1 LLPGLLLNELTDQK
15 TCCPFG
21 FPGFPVAKPARVIF
35 RYFRGHI
42 RSTAIRAAVFG
53 RSFEMYLSPVYH
65 IFASLSGQLVADT
78 EGSPVSKGQGSGPD
92 VGLLVPTSLPS
103 YAEHLDP
110 QLVAFSIEADRWPDW
125 AGHKVGEPNPYTQ
138 QLLANLQQRI
148 GLPPAIRVG
157 GKSTSYSA
165 HH

>member
-1 LLPGLLLNELTDQK
+1 
-15 TCCPFG
+15 
-21 FPGFPVAKPARVIF
+21 
-35 RYFRGHI
+35 
-42 RSTAIRAAVFG
+42 
-53 RSFEMYLSPVYH
+53 MYLSPVYY
-65 IFASLSGQLVADT
+65 ILASLSGQFLADT
-78 EGSPVSKGQGSGPD
+78 EGSPVSKGQGSGHH
-92 VGLLVPTSLPS
+92 VALLVPASLPS
-103 YAEHLDP
+103 YAEPLDS

-125 AGHKVGEPNPYTQ
+125 AGHKVGEPNSYTQ